1 MIMTDVAAKIVAL
14 GLCTAVGTDLFK
26 GQMPDAPDVCV
37 GVHAY
42 GGAAPDDVTGCEYP
56 KFQLQVRSTSPEL
69 AYAKAYAL
77 MEGLHSLRS
86 VTLGTTLYH
95 CITADSSPIPI
106 GEDARGRW
114 TYTVNFSVY
123 KEMD

>member
-1 MIMTDVAAKIVAL
+1 MMMRDVAGKIVSL
-14 GLCTAVGTDLFK
+14 GLGTAIGTDLFL
-26 GQMPDAPDVCV
+26 GQMPDSPDVCV

-56 KFQLQVRSTSPEL
+56 KFQLQVRSTSPET
-69 AYAKAYAL
+69 AYAKAYGL
-77 MEGLHSLRS
+77 MKGLHSLRS
-86 VTLGTTLYH
+86 VALGTTLYH
-95 CITADSSPIPI
+95 CITADSDPIPI
-106 GEDARGRW
+106 GADGRGRW